1 MHDEFNNFLD
11 VGCKW
16 HPRKTKQPAM
26 PSPSSS
32 SGQGS
37 SCLIQLSFYMVTNKT
52 NNAIYQIKNPQPK
65 NSHFYSP

>member
-1 MHDEFNNFLD
+1 MEACKTSAGWETSNKARASYKIYMHDEFNNFLD

-32 SGQGS
+32 SVIIS
-37 SCLIQLSFYMVTNKT
+37 ENEI
-52 NNAIYQIKNPQPK
+52 
-65 NSHFYSP
+65 